1 MIGHNWLEL
10 DHLTFTETGDGPE
23 NANPDSQK
31 TRLAKLREMISEN
44 ATLTPEYLIMNFLAT
59 IVAAYGLI
67 QNSTAV
73 VIGAMIIAM
82 LLGPI
87 NGLALALNDSNWGLL
102 RKAGV
107 SEALGVG
114 VVLAAS
120 IVIGRMHADLPL
132 GSEILAR
139 TQPNILDLFIALAGG
154 AAGAYALISPKL
166 QSGAVGVAIATAL
179 VPPLATCGILIAR
192 GGGDNIRLA
201 LGAFLLFFTNL
212 VTIQA
217 AASAVFWF
225 RGLHAPIRS
234 SDKGLIE
241 LCRRNGVSIG
251 LIVVLGS
258 FLVFTFQSSVEKSA
272 RELKLKDKVS
282 ILVRAKQEGA
292 AVADFRI
299 EEREKAINIFTVI
312 RTPVSFTP
320 EQVAATEKLLQQDS
334 GKEVN
339 LFVRSIITKEASSSG
354 WLHQQDSGA
363 KPETD
368 SLRFPGDSKGLNE
381 PEDES
386 DISQKIPTPPSKT
399 GADGATGTPPP
410 VTEGK

>member
-1 MIGHNWLEL
+1 M
-10 DHLTFTETGDGPE
+10 DRLTVSDAGDGPSG
-23 NANPDSQK
+23 AKSTGSQ
-31 TRLAKLREMISEN
+31 TRLEKIREMISEN
-44 ATLTPEYLIMNFLAT
+44 ATLTPEYLVMNLLAT
-59 IVAAYGLI
+59 IVASYGLI

-120 IVIGRMHADLPL
+120 MVIGRMHADIPL
-132 GSEILAR
+132 GSEVLAR

-179 VPPLATCGILIAR
+179 VPPLSTCGILIAR
-192 GGGDNIRLA
+192 GGGDNMRLA

-234 SDKGLIE
+234 TDQGLIE
-241 LCRRNGVSIG
+241 LCRRNGISLG
-251 LIVVLGS
+251 LIVVLGG
-258 FLVFTFQSSVEKSA
+258 FLVFTFQSSVEKTT
-272 RELKLKDKVS
+272 RELRLKDMVS
-282 ILVRAKQEGA
+282 ILIRAKQEGA

-299 EEREKAINIFTVI
+299 EDRDNAINIFTVVRSPI
-312 RTPVSFTP
+312 SFSP
-320 EQVAATEKLLQQDS
+320 DQVAETERLLQSSSDKQV
-334 GKEVN
+334 K
-339 LFVRSIITKEASSSG
+339 LFVRSIITKEASSTG
-354 WLHQQDSGA
+354 WLHQKDTVTDTES
-363 KPETD
+363 D
-368 SLRFPGDSKGLNE
+368 SLRFPGDSKGLNN
-381 PEDES
+381 PESEATDL
-386 DISQKIPTPPSKT
+386 IPDSTPPSRA
-399 GADGATGTPPP
+399 GGDGASGVVPP
-410 VTEGK
+410 VTEGT

>member
-1 MIGHNWLEL
+1 M
-10 DHLTFTETGDGPE
+10 DHLGVKDIGDGPGGT
-23 NANPDSQK
+23 ASDGQQ
-31 TRLAKLREMISEN
+31 TRLQKIREMISEN
-44 ATLTPEYLIMNFLAT
+44 ATLTPEYLVMNLLAT
-59 IVAAYGLI
+59 IVASYGLI

-102 RKAGV
+102 RKAGI

-120 IVIGRMHADLPL
+120 MVIGRMHADIPL
-132 GSEILAR
+132 GSEVLAR

-179 VPPLATCGILIAR
+179 VPPLSTCGILVAR
-192 GGGDNIRLA
+192 GGGDNMRLA

-234 SDKGLIE
+234 ADQGLIE
-241 LCRRNGVSIG
+241 LCRRNGISLG
-251 LIVVLGS
+251 LIVILGG
-258 FLVFTFQSSVEKSA
+258 FLLFTFQSSVEKTT
-272 RELKLKDKVS
+272 RELRLKDMVS
-282 ILVRAKQEGA
+282 MLIRAKQEGA

-299 EEREKAINIFTVI
+299 EDRDGVINIFTVVRSPI
-312 RTPVSFTP
+312 SFSPDQVS
-320 EQVAATEKLLQQDS
+320 ATEKILQTTS
-334 GKEVN
+334 AKRIN

-354 WLHQQDSGA
+354 WLHQQDTVDN
-363 KPETD
+363 PDTD
-368 SLRFPGDSKGLNE
+368 SLRFPGDSKGLNN
-381 PEDES
+381 PETEVS
-386 DISQKIPTPPSKT
+386 GSIPTQTPPSRS
-399 GADGATGTPPP
+399 GGDGASGIVPP
-410 VTEGK
+410 VTEGT